1 MSDKRYLLRTCTR
14 NMKCC
19 SNPDANQHVAFTWP
33 SSGPVEAPDWDP
45 MPRCGGGLHGLL
57 DGQGSVEHLST
68 DDGAQWL
75 VVECAAKDVV
85 AIDHKKAKARRGS
98 VIYCGEKA
106 GAIELL
112 QKLLPGQP
120 VVYSTATAGDRGTA
134 TAGDAGTATAGVRG
148 TATAG
153 YEGTATAGDAGTA
166 TAGYR
171 GTATAGVRGTAT
183 AGSAGTATAGYAGT
197 ATAGVRGTATAGV
210 RGTATA
216 GEKGV
221 LSLRWWNGERYR
233 IAIFYVGE
241 DGIEPNTAYRVD
253 VQGHPIKAV
262 KP

>member
-153 YEGTATAGDAGTA
+153 
-166 TAGYR
+166 
-171 GTATAGVRGTAT
+171 
-183 AGSAGTATAGYAGT
+183 
-197 ATAGVRGTATAGV
+197 V